1 MCCKHVLIALALL
14 LPLCGCS
21 DEPTDLAGKR
31 SNGGSRDG
39 GSTHGAP
46 PPGRNIDGGWRDTT
60 PEVEEPLDPEEQFNA
75 QVEYLFRDLVS
86 EDETVREQAAK
97 SLVELGERVIPHLCD
112 RLGDDKL
119 GKPAREALIQIGVP
133 ALPQLAEAIDDPY
146 DYKQNNAAT
155 AILNID
161 NNITRPEALKATAW
175 TLEEHLRRNPNH
187 YHYGVDVLFSSAL
200 KNVQNPAV
208 FPVLLTGLQD
218 DRMFRP
224 ENFSLAEYVT
234 NAMLRLGPEVA
245 RPHLDQLV
253 EINDRIKDRDDVHE
267 KTRAAVAKLV
277 EVAMQ

>member
-1 MCCKHVLIALALL
+1 MCGKHVSMAMAMLILA
-14 LPLCGCS
+14 CGCS
-21 DEPTDLAGKR
+21 DDSTDLAGDR
-31 SNGGSRDG
+31 SNGGARDG
-39 GSTHGAP
+39 GSQADGPRSTSSS
-46 PPGRNIDGGWRDTT
+46 GGWRDPT

-75 QVEYLFRDLVS
+75 QVEYLFRDLES
-86 EDETVREQAAK
+86 EDEAVREQASK
-97 SLVELGERVIPHLCD
+97 SLVELGERVVPQLCN

-119 GKPAREALIQIGVP
+119 GKPVREALIQIGAA
-133 ALPQLAEAIDDPY
+133 ALPQLADAIDDPY

-161 NNITRPEALKATAW
+161 NSITTPEALKATAW

-234 NAMLRLGPEVA
+234 GAMLRLGPEAA
-245 RPHLDQLV
+245 RPHLEQLV

-277 EVAMQ
+277 ETATQ